1 MRLLASFIMLY
12 RCASRE
18 DWYSAWLARVEGGP
32 EHVEPVLTAIRT
44 LVESAVGLPDRA
56 RPADQVEALVAE
68 HLWFFLVNVNR
79 QADGIVSVEGP
90 ALDVTEPGGDG
101 LVIYKDPGGQF
112 QFRLWEIKKHTA
124 HSRMSGTV
132 GRAYTQLSTRATQYL
147 AKYSLVGQHIRRS
160 PWPLLRTT
168 PRVVGSS
175 GPRGR
180 RWRRNRDKSH
190 VRSRKVLPDL
200 RYSVSRFREPAPASR
215 AGCVLLG
222 PPSRRGAGEG
232 YVVERSLDPALLGA
246 ALGATSRLPSPE
258 ELAATISEAE
268 ISLLLGRGE
277 VVPDLVR
284 LGWFLHSVGSAI
296 PSLELYG
303 WKDSAPRFK
312 SRHTYSTWHCR
323 AWDESKS

>member
-1 MRLLASFIMLY
+1 MRKSGRLVL
-12 RCASRE
+12 R
-18 DWYSAWLARVEGGP
+18 LARPCRGGP

-147 AKYSLVGQHIRRS
+147 AKYSLVGQHDPDQALGRFYGRLLELWVQADPAAAAGVAIATSHTSVPGKCFQTFATRFPDFAS
-160 PWPLLRTT
+160 PPRLRGLVASFSDL
-168 PRVVGSS
+168 PRVAERVKDTLWS
-175 GPRGR
+175 G
-180 RWRRNRDKSH
+180 
-190 VRSRKVLPDL
+190 L
-200 RYSVSRFREPAPASR
+200 
-215 AGCVLLG
+215 
-222 PPSRRGAGEG
+222 
-232 YVVERSLDPALLGA
+232 
-246 ALGATSRLPSPE
+246 
-258 ELAATISEAE
+258 
-268 ISLLLGRGE
+268 
-277 VVPDLVR
+277 
-284 LGWFLHSVGSAI
+284 
-296 PSLELYG
+296 
-303 WKDSAPRFK
+303 
-312 SRHTYSTWHCR
+312 
-323 AWDESKS
+323 